1 MAFHKTHGSKKKDT
15 RVSVGQSTTF
25 GTRAFGYDLQQLE

>member
-1 MAFHKTHGSKKKDT
+1 MTKKEGT

-25 GTRAFGYDLQQLE
+25 GTRAFDYDLQQLE